1 MTTKVPVELSSTP
14 GIVDG
19 SNATAITIDS
29 SERVG
34 IGESSPDELLVIGGD
49 VKIKST
55 NKLHFT
61 NTSDQTSIHAPASN
75 TIAISTNSSERMRI
89 DSSGHVLVGKTSG
102 TSGNKIET
110 DGRISAG
117 AGSSGQP
124 TFNCEGDTNTGINLP
139 ESDRIQLI
147 TGGTE
152 RMRIASNGSI
162 GMGTTPPSDTHT
174 GWTQLFIGQKGSV
187 ISENATGVHGLDGT
201 FVTDNMYVDSD
212 TGAFAYIEANES
224 SAYRQEAGIHQFFTQ
239 ASGSAG
245 AAVTL
250 SEKMRIDSSGNVGIG
265 GTDPN
270 QALEVI
276 RNSSSGSAGGYAG
289 LSLRNDHSSGYMA
302 CQFHEGNTLRGDIL
316 FQNGVDAMQF
326 RVGGGGV
333 ERMRITD
340 SGTLLIS
347 TNAASGLS
355 NSNSNFGHSFGGGQQ
370 VNSTNNDVCLLLN
383 RNLGSGDMLTIRNN
397 GSTIG
402 SISQNGSTITYGGT
416 SDYRLKENVTDLTNA
431 TTRLKQLKP
440 KRFNYISDETNT
452 LYDGFLAHEV
462 SSVVPEA
469 VVGEKDAVDDEGN
482 PLWQMMDSAK
492 LVPLLVKTIQ
502 ELEARIATLEG

>member
-1 MTTKVPVELSSTP
+1 MTTKVPIELSSTP
-14 GIVDG
+14 SIVDG
-19 SNATAITIDS
+19 GNATAITITS
-29 SERVG
+29 AENVG
-34 IGESSPDELLVIGGD
+34 INSTSPQTKFVVQHTAGQNGIEFSMGATDSYIQ
-49 VKIKST
+49 SYNRNT
-55 NKLHFT
+55 NDYSDLSIAAETLRFRT
-61 NTSDQTSIHAPASN
+61 NDN
-75 TIAISTNSSERMRI
+75 TERMRV
-89 DSSGHVLVGKTSG
+89 DNSGHVLVGKTSG

-152 RMRIASNGSI
+152 RIRIASNGSI

-201 FVTDNMYVDSD
+201 FVTDNMYVDTD

-224 SAYRQEAGIHQFFTQ
+224 SAYRQEAGNHQFFTQ
-239 ASGSAG
+239 DSGSAG

-265 GTDPN
+265 GNATPL
-270 QALEVI
+270 QALEVY
-276 RNSSSGSAGGYAG
+276 RNSSSGSQGGYAG

-302 CQFHEGNTLRGDIL
+302 CQFHEGSTLRGDIL

-326 RVGGGGV
+326 RVGGGGT

-340 SGTLLIS
+340 GGTLLIS

-383 RNLGSGDMLTIRNN
+383 RSNGSGDMLTIRND
-397 GSTIG
+397 GGTIG

-416 SDYRLKENVTDLTNA
+416 SDYRLKENVTDITNA
-431 TTRLKQLKP
+431 TTKLKQLKP
-440 KRFNYISDETNT
+440 NAKVSYIDKPFPFPP
-452 LYDGFLAHEV
+452 DW
-462 SSVVPEA
+462 
-469 VVGEKDAVDDEGN
+469 DDN
-482 PLWQMMDSAK
+482 PLRAYIGNYPSITLKEGIENTFRAFDILKSEG
-492 LVPLLVKTIQ
+492 LCPPLSF
-502 ELEARIATLEG
+502 